1 MSTEEKLPYIEE
13 ANKLKADAKAAVV
26 VNPTPE
32 PSPVVPVVVSKDDN
46 TEEADLSQFDRND
59 ELVGIMLN
67 GINNDGSVDP
77 NAQPV
82 AKTSEEVAQ
91 DGNDDVLIVSA
102 EMVSEEEGEE
112 LEVEP
117 HTLADGTEVL
127 KSDDNEIYDKDSFE
141 LLGTWNAE
149 TNSLA

>member
-1 MSTEEKLPYIEE
+1 
-13 ANKLKADAKAAVV
+13 
-26 VNPTPE
+26 
-32 PSPVVPVVVSKDDN
+32 
-46 TEEADLSQFDRND
+46 
-59 ELVGIMLN
+59 MLN

-82 AKTSEEVAQ
+82 AKTSEEVDQ
-91 DGNDDVLIVSA
+91 DGNDDVLVVSA
-102 EMVSEEEGEE
+102 EMLSEDEGDE

-141 LLGTWNAE
+141 LLGTWNAD